1 MTDRL
6 DPVRDRGDRRQH
18 WRRDEDAPGSNR
30 NRKAGATEPPAATD
44 RMPVPTGAAQHRE
57 PPGPPPGDRQSAFA
71 AQLLGQPGVKRG
83 LRGGPEVIDAAR
95 SAYLEAE
102 YSGPADRRPSKGLLK
117 KAEI

>member
-1 MTDRL
+1 MTERL

-18 WRRDEDAPGSNR
+18 WRRGEDAPGPDRS
-30 NRKAGATEPPAATD
+30 RKTQASEPPPATE
-44 RMPVPTGAAQHRE
+44 RLPVPVSSASTRE
-57 PPGPPPGDRQSAFA
+57 QAGPPPGDGPSAFA
-71 AQLLGQPGVKRG
+71 AQLLGQPGIKRG

-102 YSGPADRRPSKGLLK
+102 YSGLADRRPGKGLLK

>member
-1 MTDRL
+1 MTERL

-18 WRRDEDAPGSNR
+18 WRRDEDAPGPDR
-30 NRKAGATEPPAATD
+30 TRKARTAEPPPATE
-44 RMPVPTGAAQHRE
+44 RMPVPTGSAPGRE

-71 AQLLGQPGVKRG
+71 AQLLGQPGIKRG

-102 YSGPADRRPSKGLLK
+102 FSGPADRRPGKGLLK